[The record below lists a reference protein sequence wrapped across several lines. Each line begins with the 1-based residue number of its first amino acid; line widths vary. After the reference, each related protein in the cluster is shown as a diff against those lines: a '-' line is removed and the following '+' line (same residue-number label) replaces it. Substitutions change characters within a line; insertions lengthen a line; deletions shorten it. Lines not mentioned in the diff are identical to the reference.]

1 MGNICASCCEEEKKN
16 ARAADDE
23 TSFQNEQ
30 GSDLTASILSEFDMT
45 CSVFEGASVYQKFTS
60 KHTYEPRFV
69 WVNLETRTIHMS
81 LYHNSKE
88 RRHKEASLA
97 DVTSVEKGGPKRV
110 KNMEGN
116 ISSCLT
122 VNFQRGGGID
132 LRFNTDTE
140 CDLWCTVLNEIVTH
154 IKMSW
159 ENKLWRIWQ
168 MQTVLTRKFYF
179 AQISKP
185 SVRYIFPFI
194 FRCSRFPF

>member
-1 MGNICASCCEEEKKN
+1 MGNICSSCCEEEKKN
-16 ARAADDE
+16 ARAADDD
-23 TSFQNEQ
+23 TSFQNDQ
-30 GSDLTASILSEFDMT
+30 GSDLNTSILSDFDLT

-140 CDLWCTVLNEIVTH
+140 CDLWCSVLNEIVTH
-154 IKMSW
+154 IKMS
-159 ENKLWRIWQ
+159 
-168 MQTVLTRKFYF
+168 
-179 AQISKP
+179 
-185 SVRYIFPFI
+185 
-194 FRCSRFPF
+194 